1 MVGECPQNTKE
12 KKWIDAFM
20 IGKGQELRDIPQM

>member
-12 KKWIDAFM
+12 KKKNWCFM
-20 IGKGQELRDIPQM
+20 IGKGQELRDIP